1 MGDIK
6 KIRKKY
12 ETPMHPW
19 VGSRIEEE
27 RGLLKEYG
35 LRNKKEVWKMNSTVT
50 RFKDRAKR
58 LLAQQGTQADRER
71 EQMFARTARLGLLK
85 QGAGFDE
92 ILGLAVK
99 DVLDR
104 RLDTLL
110 VKRHLAR
117 TAKQARQMVTHR
129 HVVVGEKMIT
139 SPGYLVSVDEEQLIG
154 FAPSSGFF
162 NEQHPERLSEEEL
175 AAKQAKGEKR
185 KAEKTDAEEALT
197 FDEKSIE
204 EAEVLAGE
212 KKKAEKPVH
221 EKKTEHK
228 AEKKDEP
235 KAEPEAKKEA
245 DA

>member
-50 RFKDRAKR
+50 RFKDRAKH

-71 EQMFARTARLGLLK
+71 EQMFGRAARLGLLK

-92 ILGLAVK
+92 ILGLAIK

-110 VKRHLAR
+110 VKRHLAL

-129 HVVVGEKMIT
+129 HVVIGEKMIT
-139 SPGYLVSVDEEQLIG
+139 SPGYLVNVDEEQLIG

-185 KAEKTDAEEALT
+185 KAEKTDAEEVLA

-212 KKKAEKPVH
+212 KKKAE
-221 EKKTEHK
+221 HK
-228 AEKKDEP
+228 AGKDAP
-235 KAEPEAKKEA
+235 KEGKEE